1 LLFRFALLG
10 PSGCGKTTLLK
21 IVVDLI
27 KPDSGKIE
35 VFGEESGKRVSIPGR
50 NLGFMFQEISLL
62 DYFSIREMAF
72 YFGKINGM
80 KSGDIEKSLN
90 HLIDMLELPDEDT
103 LISGLSG
110 GQKRN
115 VSFIVTV
122 LHKPKLLILDEP
134 TVGLDPI
141 LREKMWSFLEET
153 IHSSKTTI
161 IITTHYIEE
170 AIRANEVGIMRQGK
184 LLAVDAPRNILR
196 NLQTDTLEDAFLKL
210 CNKENNYYEANFSRT
225 EGEGSNSDR
234 LVPENNVTTRKS
246 VNSFTKIQML
256 NDRSFKSM
264 CRHQA

>member
-1 LLFRFALLG
+1 LLG

-27 KPDSGKIE
+27 KQDSGTIK
-35 VFGEESGKRVSIPGR
+35 VFGKESGKRVGIPGP

-62 DYFSIREMAF
+62 DYFSIKEMAF

-80 KSGDIEKSLN
+80 KSDDIKKSLH

-115 VSFIVTV
+115 VSFIVSV
-122 LHKPKLLILDEP
+122 LHRPKLLILDEP

-153 IHSSKTTI
+153 IQTSKITI

-170 AIRANEVGIMRQGK
+170 AIRANEVGIMREGK
-184 LLAVDAPRNILR
+184 LLAVDAPRNILQ
-196 NLQTDTLEDAFLKL
+196 NLQSDTLEDAFLNL
-210 CNKENNYYEANFSRT
+210 CNKEDNYYDANFPETDR
-225 EGEGSNSDR
+225 GEGSNSER
-234 LVPENNVTTRKS
+234 FVLENKKNVST
-246 VNSFTKIQML
+246 FTKIGML
-256 NDRSFKSM
+256 NDRSFKNM
-264 CRHQA
+264 YRHQA